1 MRNLKYILNNFMM
14 SRHVTSRHVFI
25 LNFIQNYVYI
35 IYLSFVKY
43 SYSFLI
49 SIQTA
54 KSLGLKPA
62 FSERILFAL
71 QNLIVKMFLNYSEN
85 LLTIYI
91 KNSYLKKLFIQFI
104 YLNILKVAGNL
115 R

>member
-1 MRNLKYILNNFMM
+1 MRDLKYILNNFMM
-14 SRHVTSRHVFI
+14 SRHVTSFI
-25 LNFIQNYVYI
+25 LNFIQNYLYT
-35 IYLSFVKY
+35 IYLIFIENSSSFP
-43 SYSFLI
+43 F
-49 SIQTA
+49 
-54 KSLGLKPA
+54 GLQ
-62 FSERILFAL
+62 II
-71 QNLIVKMFLNYSEN
+71 IVKNFLNYSEN